1 VIEYFSP
8 AKLVMPKKQSIT
20 LGVLVGNRNFFP
32 DSLIAQG
39 RQDILDV
46 LKEQNIE
53 AVILD
58 EQATKLGA
66 VETWE
71 NAQKCA
77 ALFDENRHRINGIL
91 VSLPNFGDEK
101 GVADAIKLSGLRVPI
116 LIQAYPDD
124 LGKFA
129 LERRRDAFC
138 GKISVCNNLYQYGFP
153 FTLTDLHTVNPKTE
167 SFRADLQGF
176 VAVCRVVKQLRTA
189 RLGAVGARPNAFNTT
204 RYSEKLLQAFG
215 ISVSTVD
222 LSEIFGSAAKI
233 ADDSA
238 QVKERLDAI
247 SAYVPTSGI
256 PAPSLVK
263 MSKLGIVL
271 DDWMQRNGIDAT
283 AIQCWDSLQLNYG
296 VNVCTLMSMM
306 SESLLPSACEVDV
319 TGVASMYALQLAS
332 GKPSALVDWNNNYAN
347 DPNKCVL
354 FHCGNWAKSF
364 FGEVKMANAE
374 ILATTLGTENTYGTV
389 AGRTPAGPF
398 SYARITTDDRN
409 GVIRAYTG
417 DGQFVDDPL
426 DTFGSRAVVEVPRLQ
441 ELLKLICKKGFE
453 HHAAMNASHTAK
465 ILHEAFTTYF
475 GWDTYLHS

>member
-1 VIEYFSP
+1 MNTQQKPV
-8 AKLVMPKKQSIT
+8 
-20 LGVLVGNRNFFP
+20 LGVIVGNRDFFP
-32 DSLIAQG
+32 DSLITQG

-46 LKEQNIE
+46 LKDQNVD

-66 VETWE
+66 VETW
-71 NAQKCA
+71 AHAKKCA
-77 ALFDENRHRINGIL
+77 ALFDENRHRIDGLLIT
-91 VSLPNFGDEK
+91 LPNFGDEK
-101 GVADAIKLSGLRVPI
+101 GIAETIKLSSLQVPI
-116 LIQAYPDD
+116 LVHAFPDE
-124 LGKFA
+124 LTGFG
-129 LERRRDAFC
+129 LQRRRDAFC

-153 FTLTDLHTVNPKTE
+153 FSLTELHTVNPKTE
-167 SFRADLQGF
+167 SFRADLSRF
-176 VAVCRVVKQLRTA
+176 VAVCRVVKRLRSA

-222 LSEIFGSAAKI
+222 LSEIFGNAQKI
-233 ADDSA
+233 GDDD
-238 QVKERLDAI
+238 QRVKGRLDSI
-247 SAYVPTSGI
+247 GAYVTTSGI
-256 PAPSLVK
+256 PAPSLLK

-271 DDWMQRNGIDAT
+271 DEWLGRYSIDAT
-283 AIQCWDSLQLNYG
+283 AIQCWDSLQHNYG

-332 GKPSALVDWNNNYAN
+332 GKPSALVDWNNNYGN

-364 FGEVKMANAE
+364 FSDVKMANAE
-374 ILATTLGTENTYGTV
+374 ILATTLGSENTYGTV

-409 GVIRAYTG
+409 GIIRAYAG

-441 ELLKLICKKGFE
+441 ELMKYVCRNGFE

-465 ILHEAFTTYF
+465 ILYEAFSTYF
-475 GWDTYLHS
+475 GWDTYLHSTN

>member
-1 VIEYFSP
+1 MFK
-8 AKLVMPKKQSIT
+8 A
-20 LGVLVGNRNFFP
+20 
-32 DSLIAQG
+32 D
-39 RQDILDV
+39 
-46 LKEQNIE
+46 
-53 AVILD
+53 LD
-58 EQATKLGA
+58 E
-66 VETWE
+66 
-71 NAQKCA
+71 
-77 ALFDENRHRINGIL
+77 
-91 VSLPNFGDEK
+91 
-101 GVADAIKLSGLRVPI
+101 
-116 LIQAYPDD
+116 
-124 LGKFA
+124 
-129 LERRRDAFC
+129 
-138 GKISVCNNLYQYGFP
+138 
-153 FTLTDLHTVNPKTE
+153 
-167 SFRADLQGF
+167 F
-176 VAVCRVVKQLRTA
+176 VAVCRVVDGMRRA

-204 RYSEKLLQAFG
+204 RYSEKLLQGFG

-222 LSEIFGSAAKI
+222 LSEVFGSAAKI
-233 ADDSA
+233 GDNDER
-238 QVKERLDAI
+238 VKDRLNAI
-247 SAYVPTSGI
+247 GAYVPTGGI

-271 DDWMQRNGIDAT
+271 DDWMQREGIDAT
-283 AIQCWDSLQLNYG
+283 AIQCWDSLQHNYG

-332 GKPSALVDWNNNYAN
+332 GKPSALVDWNNNYGN

-409 GVIRAYTG
+409 GVIRAYVG
-417 DGQFVDDPL
+417 DGQFIDDPL

-441 ELLKLICKKGFE
+441 ELLQFICKKGFE

-465 ILHEAFTTYF
+465 ILNKAFTTYF
-475 GWDTYLHS
+475 GWDTYLHSTY